1 MNAQV
6 LLNKVSKMPLVNQR
20 VDISEEEFDMILM
33 NPELIVVEKHFHSN
47 LETNQV
53 LFVISDN
60 EIDYIAVKEVTADGT
75 RIYKEV

>member
-6 LLNKVSKMPLVNQR
+6 LLNQVSKMPLVNQR
-20 VDISEEEFDMILM
+20 VDISEEEFDKILM
-33 NPELIVVEKHFHSN
+33 NPELTVVEKHFHSN

-60 EIDYIAVKEVTADGT
+60 EIEYVAVKEVTADGT